1 MSSSQAS
8 GIQFNNVNG
17 MISSSS
23 NNRGNSI
30 NSSQNEPLKNNPNYL
45 QLPMTQNFIQRP
57 PTGNSNLNQNEAIRI
72 INSNG
77 SNSNA

>member
-1 MSSSQAS
+1 
-8 GIQFNNVNG
+8 
-17 MISSSS
+17 MISSNS

-30 NSSQNEPLKNNPNYL
+30 NSSQNEPIKNNPNYL

-57 PTGNSNLNQNEAIRI
+57 PTGNNNPNQNEAIRI

-77 SNSNA
+77 SINNGQSH